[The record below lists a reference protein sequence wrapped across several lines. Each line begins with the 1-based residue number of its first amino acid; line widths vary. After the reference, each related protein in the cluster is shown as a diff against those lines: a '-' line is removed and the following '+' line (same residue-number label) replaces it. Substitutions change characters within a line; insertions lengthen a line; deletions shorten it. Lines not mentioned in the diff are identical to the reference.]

1 MSQAIGVA
9 SKIMASPDKILAGF
23 IVRLGADDDDEREY
37 TYIDPE
43 TERQFVVRRSETL
56 DENGRPH
63 FRFFLE
69 EFTPNGRIG
78 ELNEKGHC
86 VRAWDEPAIAEAEA
100 RVGPNALMRELRR
113 IGMDMKGVVLV
124 GGGYSV
130 GTLFHASLARC
141 AGAIASALERDERY
155 RHFRQMTEQ
164 ENIRSTRQAK
174 ADTLAYRQGVAA
186 ATQQAWETETGIF
199 KGCYTMLGAPL
210 SDESKSAILS
220 YLNDPGQEK
229 WRAIRGLYIVGH
241 RSLWMAWCDS
251 DPHAPR
257 SGNVGFPSADT
268 LREAI
273 RAAVE
278 VGREA
283 ALEGLRE
290 AEVGATGLAVVR
302 D

>member
-23 IVRLGADDDDEREY
+23 VVRLDADDDDEREY

-43 TERQFVVRRSETL
+43 TERRFVVRRSETL
-56 DENGRPH
+56 DENSRPH

-69 EFTPNGRIG
+69 EFTPNGRIA

-113 IGMDMKGVVLV
+113 IGVETKGLV
-124 GGGYSV
+124 FSGGGYGV
-130 GTLFHASLARC
+130 GTIFHASLARC

-155 RHFRQMTEQ
+155 KHSRQMTEQ
-164 ENIRSTRQAK
+164 ENIRSARQAK
-174 ADTLAYRQGVAA
+174 ADSLAYRQGVAA

-199 KGCYTMLGAPL
+199 KGCYTMLGTPL
-210 SDESKSAILS
+210 SDESKNAILS
-220 YLNDPGQEK
+220 YLNDPSQEA
-229 WRAIRGLYIVGH
+229 WSDIRGLYIVGH
-241 RSLWMAWCDS
+241 RSLWVAWCDS
-251 DPHAPR
+251 DPRAPR
-257 SGNVGFPSADT
+257 SGNVGFPAADT
-268 LREAI
+268 LRAAI
-273 RAAVE
+273 RLAADD
-278 VGREA
+278 GREA
-283 ALEGLRE
+283 AQEELRE
-290 AEVGATGLAVVR
+290 AEAGATGLAVVR